1 MADWPINAADL
12 AVFGII
18 LISALF
24 AFLRGLIREL
34 FSVAAWV
41 GAAFAAIYGLPYLQ
55 PVLLVI
61 VRQDLIATTLSATV
75 IFVVTLVFG
84 SVVGHVIVGRVKDS
98 MLSALDRSLGFLFGV
113 ARGGV
118 LVCLAFL
125 VLTFV
130 VPPDDHPRV
139 LRQAKTI
146 GFIETGADVLRRLLP
161 DSARVESTAK
171 ADDARRRVGQATR
184 AQSAFEALMDARP
197 NPSRGPS
204 DSTSPG
210 AGSGYNS
217 GQRKDMDR
225 LFQSTQ

>member
-1 MADWPINAADL
+1 MADWPINPADL

-41 GAAFAAIYGLPYLQ
+41 GAVFAAIYGLPYIQ
-55 PVLLVI
+55 PVLLAI
-61 VRQDLIATTLSATV
+61 VRQELIANVLGATV

-84 SVVGHVIVGRVKDS
+84 SILGHVIVGRVKDS
-98 MLSALDRSLGFLFGV
+98 MLSALDRSLGFVFGV

-130 VPPDDHPRV
+130 VSPDDQPRV
-139 LRQAKTI
+139 LRQARTI
-146 GFIETGADVLRRLLP
+146 GLIENGADVLRRLLP
-161 DSARVESTAK
+161 VGAGFETTART
-171 ADDARRRVGQATR
+171 DDAGRTAGEAAP
-184 AQSAFEALMDARP
+184 AQSAFEALMDARLKP
-197 NPSRGPS
+197 TTGPT
-204 DSTSPG
+204 DSAAPE

-217 GQRKDMDR
+217 GTRKLMDR
-225 LFQSTQ
+225 LFQSTK

>member
-1 MADWPINAADL
+1 MADWPINPADL

-41 GAAFAAIYGLPYLQ
+41 GAAFAAIYGLPYIQ
-55 PVLLVI
+55 PVVLAI
-61 VRQDLIATTLSATV
+61 VRQELIANVLGAAV

-84 SVVGHVIVGRVKDS
+84 SILGHVIVGRVKDS
-98 MLSALDRSLGFLFGV
+98 MLSALDRSLGFVFGV

-130 VPPDDHPRV
+130 VSPDDQPRV
-139 LRQAKTI
+139 LRQARTI
-146 GFIETGADVLRRLLP
+146 GLIENGADVLRRLLP
-161 DSARVESTAK
+161 VGAGFETTART
-171 ADDARRRVGQATR
+171 DDAGRTAGEAAP
-184 AQSAFEALMDARP
+184 AQSAFEALMDARLKP
-197 NPSRGPS
+197 TTGPT
-204 DSTSPG
+204 DSAAPE

-217 GQRKDMDR
+217 GTRKLMDR
-225 LFQSTQ
+225 LFQSTK

>member
-1 MADWPINAADL
+1 MADWPINPTDL

-41 GAAFAAIYGLPYLQ
+41 GAAFAAIYGLPYIQ
-55 PVLLVI
+55 PVLLAI
-61 VRQDLIATTLSATV
+61 VRQELIATALGATV

-84 SVVGHVIVGRVKDS
+84 SILGHVIVGRVKDS
-98 MLSALDRSLGFLFGV
+98 MLSALDRSLGFVFGV

-130 VPPDDHPRV
+130 VPPDDHPRL
-139 LRQAKTI
+139 LRQARTI
-146 GFIETGADVLRRLLP
+146 GLIENGADVLRRLLP
-161 DSARVESTAK
+161 EGAGFENTART
-171 ADDARRRVGQATR
+171 DDAGRTAGESAP
-184 AQSAFEALMDARP
+184 AQSAFEAPRDARLKP
-197 NPSRGPS
+197 TTGPT
-204 DSTSPG
+204 DSAAPE

-217 GQRKDMDR
+217 GARKLMDR
-225 LFQSTQ
+225 LFQSTK